1 MKLSVAPRIFI
12 PEGAKAVETLNKTSV
27 LRAICSENKDSAR
40 RKFNVIVTGLEP
52 DRRDND
58 VTIFSKLCYD
68 HLSIN
73 IDSDINQALSRRLGS
88 PTNGKIQK
96 LLIVMKSESAA
107 NAILHGAKDL
117 RRSSDIRIASSVFI
131 NADLTPTEAT
141 LAYEGRVKR
150 RERLKI
156 KLNNPQSSVL
166 SSLHVLHSDPPA
178 PQSST
183 APIEFMDAIEGPL
196 NPSSCP
202 DQIDASQ
209 HASQHDR

>member
-1 MKLSVAPRIFI
+1 M
-12 PEGAKAVETLNKTSV
+12 
-27 LRAICSENKDSAR
+27 
-40 RKFNVIVTGLEP
+40 
-52 DRRDND
+52 
-58 VTIFSKLCYD
+58 TIFSKLCYD

-96 LLIVMKSESAA
+96 LLIVMKSESSCKCHPPWCKKICAA
-107 NAILHGAKDL
+107 QVTIESPHP
-117 RRSSDIRIASSVFI
+117 SFI

-141 LAYEGRVKR
+141 LAYESRVKR

-166 SSLHVLHSDPPA
+166 SSIHVLHSDPPA